1 MPQGLYDLIRSTGYA
16 QSVVHNVLTDLE
28 EQHLVERNPKERT
41 YTAVPR
47 LVQLDFSTYDTV
59 REQKLRELSHIQ
71 DYAQLRDCYM
81 QYLTTYLGDQGAY
94 HCRTCGQCRASNFP
108 LIRLS
113 ERMLNAA
120 KHFLE
125 EEFLPR
131 IEKRGTEKRPIHEAG
146 WSLSYHGTTRTGKL
160 VRASKYEDG
169 IFIRSYKGAPD
180 SGAEEFIK
188 LATEGR

>member
-1 MPQGLYDLIRSTGYA
+1 MRSTGYA

-81 QYLTTYLGDQGAY
+81 QYLTTYLGDQGGY

-113 ERMLNAA
+113 EGMLKAA
-120 KHFLE
+120 TRFLE
-125 EEFLPR
+125 EELGSVSLPDTFGESRGLSPSDGVWGVPTDFLFHSPPQAARRGGDRAGTPR
-131 IEKRGTEKRPIHEAG
+131 TPQRG
-146 WSLSYHGTTRTGKL
+146 
-160 VRASKYEDG
+160 
-169 IFIRSYKGAPD
+169 
-180 SGAEEFIK
+180 
-188 LATEGR
+188 